1 MHSIRPLII
10 FCLIVMATI
19 HAQADTHP
27 ARPGPGPSGY
37 YDQGTVE
44 DSIDIHVA
52 NGEVVGIRDGISTH
66 RITLGLREEVVWMDA
81 RGHVGVVLTDRRL
94 LTLSMRA
101 SDWRSRSLR
110 IKENAADVKDN
121 IMISDFLVLAVTP
134 GRAILYD
141 GLVDDW
147 AKKNLPVHDP
157 FEQAVLDNYVAAVI
171 TENRVYGVAGRR
183 GRFVAER
190 FLSDE
195 TIVSVSQ
202 RPHAITLRTNKRL
215 LVFRSQSPFWDAI
228 RLD

>member
-1 MHSIRPLII
+1 MLSIRPII
-10 FCLIVMATI
+10 VACLIVMTSV
-19 HAQADTHP
+19 HVQAAAHP
-27 ARPGPGPSGY
+27 ARDGPGPSGY
-37 YDQGTVE
+37 SDQRAVE
-44 DSIDIHVA
+44 DAIDIHVA
-52 NGEVVGIRDGISTH
+52 NGELVGIRDGVSTH
-66 RITLGLREEVVWMDA
+66 RIRLGLREEVVWMDA

-94 LTLSMRA
+94 LTLSKRA

-110 IKENAADVKDN
+110 LKENAQDVKAN

-147 AKKNLPVHDP
+147 AKKGLPVHDP